1 MGAIADMS
9 AVWLF
14 ILCILQTD
22 LLGPLSPGHDR
33 WQLEHCPHRHGP
45 VGECPISATKEVL
58 AEFLALEEDSPKRRE
73 MEARYGRVALKKLMD
88 EYEREKDFMDW
99 LERCTGIPC
108 PGCELRVEKHS
119 GCNHVRGEHSRLP
132 RCS

>member
-1 MGAIADMS
+1 M
-9 AVWLF
+9 
-14 ILCILQTD
+14 
-22 LLGPLSPGHDR
+22 
-33 WQLEHCPHRHGP
+33 
-45 VGECPISATKEVL
+45 
-58 AEFLALEEDSPKRRE
+58 ALEEDSPKRRE

-88 EYEREKDFMDW
+88 EYEREKDVMDW

>member
-1 MGAIADMS
+1 MAIHSAHIANGLGRSIISGVTIDDTGACS
-9 AVWLF
+9 
-14 ILCILQTD
+14 
-22 LLGPLSPGHDR
+22 
-33 WQLEHCPHRHGP
+33 HRHGP
-45 VGECPISATKEVL
+45 VSECPISATKEIL
-58 AEFLALEEDSPKRRE
+58 GEYMALEEDSPKRRE

-132 RCS
+132 GCS